1 MPDEALIRAMQE
13 AKPEEK
19 EAAMLLMKRA
29 TTAEETAAVALLLI
43 SGRRRRQQH
52 ASDHLTDPGRR
63 KTMPARIPI
72 ETARRYEA
80 CAERRHLAVYA
91 WVREALERQY
101 RWDTYGREA
110 ERRRRRKPRPGQRE
124 KAPPAGT
131 IPWD

>member
-29 TTAEETAAVALLLI
+29 TTAEETAAVALLLM
-43 SGRRRRQQH
+43 SGRRRRRQH
-52 ASDHLTDPGRR
+52 ASDSVTDPDRR

-80 CAERRHLAVYA
+80 CAERRRLSVYA
-91 WVREALERQY
+91 WVREAMERQY

-110 ERRRRRKPRPGQRE
+110 ERKKRRKPRPGQRK
-124 KAPPAGT
+124 KAAPAGSV
-131 IPWD
+131 PWD